1 MINESRISQHMQNNC
16 DACLNSRFD
25 VDCRCACH
33 FVIWN
38 FATMALCCAN
48 SRQPL
53 YTHSIFFANE
63 HSNCVL
69 VNAKIQFMCNKIMIE
84 ITLNLLHTQNTSLNS
99 TLLSNA
105 RFMELNVFL
114 DFISFLFTSPVSGL
128 CMPSAAAATTKN
140 LRTKNRSWF
149 CELKGLSSFCACQLF
164 WLVHFFA
171 KCFWNWEQREAN
183 VISRNN
189 NQEKKNYCHASS
201 DREIWTESLLFFF
214 LFMPFISTMYL
225 HIDFGFCWVVLQSWR
240 FWKFHK
246 YLRTRRLMICK

>member
-1 MINESRISQHMQNNC
+1 MWLTRVESLSTCKTIVMLVFTLGLMSIVGVHVISSFEILPQW
-16 DACLNSRFD
+16 
-25 VDCRCACH
+25 RCAVQISGNHC
-33 FVIWN
+33 
-38 FATMALCCAN
+38 
-48 SRQPL
+48 
-53 YTHSIFFANE
+53 THTAFFFANE
-63 HSNCVL
+63 HSNCVF

-128 CMPSAAAATTKN
+128 CMPSAAVATTKN

-164 WLVHFFA
+164 WLAHFFA

-214 LFMPFISTMYL
+214 VHAIHFDNVFA
-225 HIDFGFCWVVLQSWR
+225 HR
-240 FWKFHK
+240 FWLLLSGASVMKILKISQIFAHASTDD
-246 YLRTRRLMICK
+246 L